1 MSMSRAEDNRAI
13 LRRLERKAEVLK
25 LELKAMGNARKYD
38 MDEML
43 SLIEMLKKNITMGK
57 QDV

>member
-1 MSMSRAEDNRAI
+1 MSRHEDNKAI

-25 LELKAMGNARKYD
+25 LEFKATGSPRKYD

-43 SLIEMLKKNITMGK
+43 MLIEMLKKNVTMGV

>member
-25 LELKAMGNARKYD
+25 LEFKATGNTRKYD

-43 SLIEMLKKNITMGK
+43 SLIEMLKKNLTMGK

>member
-1 MSMSRAEDNRAI
+1 MCRHEDNKAI

-25 LELKAMGNARKYD
+25 LEFKATGNPRKYD
-38 MDEML
+38 MDEMMT
-43 SLIEMLKKNITMGK
+43 LIEMLKKNITMGK

>member
-1 MSMSRAEDNRAI
+1 MSRAEDNRAI

-25 LELKAMGNARKYD
+25 LEFKATGNTRKYD

-43 SLIEMLKKNITMGK
+43 SLIEMLKKNLTMGK